1 MQKNYKENH
10 LKPYAIKSINSKGR
24 IYNEKENSIR
34 SPYQRDRDRIIH
46 SSSFR
51 RLKHKTQ
58 VFVNTEGDHYR
69 TRLTHSMEVSQ
80 ISRTLARFLG
90 LNEDLCETLSLSHDL
105 GHTPFGHA
113 GEEVLNQC
121 MRRHG
126 GFNHNIQT
134 LRIVTLLEN
143 KYYKFFGLNLT
154 IETLDGLI
162 KHNGPV
168 KNLNLYNTIL
178 KKNLFKNKIVFHA
191 FPSLEAQ
198 VAAISDDI
206 AYNNHDLEDGL
217 RAGLFTIEKFNSI
230 PFVSKLI
237 NKHVNNTKNYRRE
250 IIINQIVRELIN
262 VMVVDVINT
271 TNRNL
276 KKYNPQSIKDI
287 YKQDH
292 LIVDFSDKI
301 KKVDM
306 QIKDFLRHNMY
317 NHKKV
322 IINTNKG
329 KRIIKVLFNYLSKNP
344 KKYINEELLKKA
356 PKERVVADFIAGMT
370 DRYAINLHKKIK
382 WIYFQIIK
390 KGLWII

>member
-80 ISRTLARFLG
+80 ISRTLARSLG

-121 MRRHG
+121 MERHG

-168 KNLNLYNTIL
+168 KNLNLYNTII
-178 KKNLFKNKIVFHA
+178 KKNLFKNKIVFHT

-198 VAAISDDI
+198 VASISDDI

-217 RAGLFTIEKFNSI
+217 RANLFTIEKFNSI

-237 NKHVNNTKNYRRE
+237 NKHVINTKSFRRE

-292 LIVDFSDKI
+292 LIVDYSDKM

-306 QIKDFLRHNMY
+306 QIKNFLKHNMY
-317 NHKKV
+317 DHKKV

-329 KRIIKVLFNYLSKNP
+329 KRIIKVLFNYLLKNP
-344 KKYINEELLKKA
+344 KKYINDELLKKEL
-356 PKERVVADFIAGMT
+356 KERVVADFIAGMT

-382 WIYFQIIK
+382 
-390 KGLWII
+390 

>member
-1 MQKNYKENH
+1 MQKKFKENH
-10 LKPYAIKSINSKGR
+10 LKSYAVRSVNTKGR
-24 IYNEKENSIR
+24 LYKEQENSIR

-58 VFVNTEGDHYR
+58 VFVNSEGDHYR

-80 ISRTLARFLG
+80 IARTLARTLG

-121 MRRHG
+121 MRTYG
-126 GFNHNIQT
+126 GFDHNIQT
-134 LRIVTLLEN
+134 LRIVTFIEN
-143 KYYKFFGLNLT
+143 KYYKFNGLNLT

-168 KNLNLYNTIL
+168 KNIDLFKTIL
-178 KKNLFKNKIVFHA
+178 KNDLLKKIIIFDK

-198 VAAISDDI
+198 VASIADDI

-217 RAGLFTIEKFNSI
+217 RAGLFTIKKFGSI
-230 PFVSKLI
+230 PFISKLI
-237 NKHVNNTKNYRRE
+237 NKHVKNLKKYRRE

-262 VMVVDVINT
+262 IMVVDVIHT
-271 TNRNL
+271 TNKNL
-276 KKYNPQSIKDI
+276 KKSNPQSINDI
-287 YKQDH
+287 YRHDC
-292 LIVDFSDKI
+292 LMVDFSDEM
-301 KKVDM
+301 KKVDK
-306 QIKDFLRHNMY
+306 QIKDFLKINMY

-322 IINTNKG
+322 MVNTNKG
-329 KRIIKVLFNYLSKNP
+329 KKIISDLFVYLTKNP
-344 KKYINEELLKKA
+344 LKYINKA
-356 PKERVVADFIAGMT
+356 LFKDEIKERVVADFIAGMT

-382 WIYFQIIK
+382 
-390 KGLWII
+390 

>member
-10 LKPYAIKSINSKGR
+10 LKPYAVRSINSKGR
-24 IYNEKENSIR
+24 IYKESENSIR

-80 ISRTLARFLG
+80 IARTLTRSLG
-90 LNEDLCETLSLSHDL
+90 LNEDLSETLSLSHDL
-105 GHTPFGHA
+105 GHAPFGHA
-113 GEEVLNQC
+113 GEEALSEC
-121 MRRHG
+121 MKNFG

-134 LRIVTLLEN
+134 LRIVTSLEN
-143 KYYKFFGLNLT
+143 KYYKFYGLNLT

-168 KNLNLYNTIL
+168 KNIVPYKKIL
-178 KKNLFKNKIVFHA
+178 KKNLFNNKITFNA

-217 RAGLFTIEKFNSI
+217 RAGLFTIKKISSI
-230 PFVSKLI
+230 SYLSGLI
-237 NKHVNNTKNYRRE
+237 NKHVKNIKNFRRE
-250 IIINQIVRELIN
+250 IIINQIVRDLIN
-262 VMVVDVINT
+262 LMVVDVINT
-271 TNRNL
+271 TNKNL
-276 KKYNPQSIKDI
+276 EKINPQSINDI
-287 YKQDH
+287 YKQDTM
-292 LIVDFSDKI
+292 IVDFSDKMKKIDKRI
-301 KKVDM
+301 KY
-306 QIKDFLRHNMY
+306 FLKHNMY

-322 IINTNKG
+322 IVNTNRG
-329 KRIIKVLFNYLSKNP
+329 KRIIKDLFKYISKNP
-344 KKYINEELLKKA
+344 RKHISNELFKNEL
-356 PKERVVADFIAGMT
+356 KERVIADFIAGMT
-370 DRYAINLHKKIK
+370 DRYAVNMHKKIK
-382 WIYFQIIK
+382 
-390 KGLWII
+390 

>member
-80 ISRTLARFLG
+80 ISRTLARSLG

-121 MRRHG
+121 MKKHG
-126 GFNHNIQT
+126 GFDHNIQT

-168 KNLNLYNTIL
+168 KDLNLYNTIL
-178 KKNLFKNKIVFHA
+178 KKNLFRNKIIFYA
-191 FPSLEAQ
+191 SPSLEAQ

-237 NKHVNNTKNYRRE
+237 NKHVKDRKS
-250 IIINQIVRELIN
+250 
-262 VMVVDVINT
+262 VV
-271 TNRNL
+271 
-276 KKYNPQSIKDI
+276 
-287 YKQDH
+287 
-292 LIVDFSDKI
+292 
-301 KKVDM
+301 
-306 QIKDFLRHNMY
+306 
-317 NHKKV
+317 
-322 IINTNKG
+322 
-329 KRIIKVLFNYLSKNP
+329 
-344 KKYINEELLKKA
+344 
-356 PKERVVADFIAGMT
+356 
-370 DRYAINLHKKIK
+370 
-382 WIYFQIIK
+382 
-390 KGLWII
+390 

>member
-80 ISRTLARFLG
+80 ISRTLARSLG

-121 MRRHG
+121 MERHG

-168 KNLNLYNTIL
+168 KNLNLYNAIL

-329 KRIIKVLFNYLSKNP
+329 KRIIKVLFNYLLKNP
-344 KKYINEELLKKA
+344 KKYINDELLKKEL
-356 PKERVVADFIAGMT
+356 KERVVADFIAGMT

-382 WIYFQIIK
+382 
-390 KGLWII
+390 